1 MMADPNDCK
10 SGNVFLTLSANSVER
25 VQSRWCS
32 GKEFACQCEI
42 DVARDVSS
50 IPGLGRSLGVGRGN
64 HSSSLARK
72 IPWRE
77 EPDRLQ
83 STGSQRVRHN

>member
-25 VQSRWCS
+25 VQPRWCS

-50 IPGLGRSLGVGRGN
+50 IPGLGRSLGVGNGN
-64 HSSSLARK
+64 PSSILTGR
-72 IPWRE
+72 IPWTE
-77 EPDRLQ
+77 EPGGLQ
-83 STGSQRVRHN
+83 SMGLQ